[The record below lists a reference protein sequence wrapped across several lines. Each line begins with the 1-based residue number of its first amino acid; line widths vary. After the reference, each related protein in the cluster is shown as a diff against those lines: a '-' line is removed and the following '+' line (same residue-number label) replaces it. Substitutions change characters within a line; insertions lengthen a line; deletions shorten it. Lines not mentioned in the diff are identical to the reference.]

1 MNSNYPFEPLAEG
14 TRNKRKVHCRGC
26 NKPLAPGE
34 AEFVYGYRCPECAG
48 KTRRKNAAYDRDW
61 ADGMRIVMMV
71 RQDDPQNAYHVEW
84 EFQEKIG
91 IYPDGL
97 IGKALK
103 LCQLI
108 KATWPGYQLDVTT
121 VYDIISFLRGY
132 KPHLEIDVP
141 LARVVL
147 E

>member
-1 MNSNYPFEPLAEG
+1 MQHPFSEPEEG
-14 TRNKRKVHCRGC
+14 TKNKRRVACRGC
-26 NKPLAPGE
+26 RKSLLPGE
-34 AEFVYGYRCPECAG
+34 ATWIYGYHCQECAG
-48 KTRRKNAAYDRDW
+48 TMRRKNADYDRDW
-61 ADGMRIVMMV
+61 DDGMRIVEMV
-71 RQDDPQNAYHVEW
+71 RQDDPKNAYRVEW

-97 IGKALK
+97 TGKALK